1 MSHTEHRARGTG
13 MPPTS
18 DPLRGADNQRHPHR
32 GHRHGRRGHRV
43 AARSRRARRDRQDA
57 SCATSRPRSRL
68 WIERQVAAD
77 DARILITTGG
87 TGITARDGTFEV
99 ASAIIEKP
107 LPGFGELFRMLSYQ
121 EIGAAAMLSRAC
133 AGRVG
138 RAILVC
144 LPGSEARG
152 APGGREAA
160 AAGARTP
167 RAGSDAVTMRP
178 FADTITL
185 DEARRLIGGGDRA
198 VTRHETIAL
207 DKADGRVLA
216 EDVVAPMD
224 QPPFDR
230 SAMDGYAVRAADV
243 AGATRG
249 VPTVLRLIGR
259 AYTAEPFAGT
269 LAPGDC
275 VEIATGA
282 PIPDGADAVVMV
294 EDTGRPGPRTGRRRP
309 GSIRASRCWCWSRRA
324 GQHVIR
330 RGSDMRAGDV
340 VLRAGQALTPS
351 RIGALAAIGRDQVQV
366 FGKPIV
372 AIFPTGNEVVRQG
385 QPLPLA
391 SVYDVNS
398 FTVAALVARH
408 GGVAE
413 RHAPVPDT
421 IEATTTALDAAAG
434 ADIVVLGGG
443 SSVGERDVVI
453 DAVAARGEVIFH
465 GIAVKPGKP
474 TLFARIALPLR
485 ASAGVRDARQPDVV
499 PVARRTCCWCRRCG
513 SWPGCRRSIRRGSGV
528 AWRARSAHPRT
539 GISSCRCGSRAT
551 WRVPTFKGSGEITS
565 LSQADG
571 YVEIPVG
578 VARLDAGSDVEVV
591 GYE

>member
-1 MSHTEHRARGTG
+1 
-13 MPPTS
+13 
-18 DPLRGADNQRHPHR
+18 
-32 GHRHGRRGHRV
+32 
-43 AARSRRARRDRQDA
+43 
-57 SCATSRPRSRL
+57 
-68 WIERQVAAD
+68 
-77 DARILITTGG
+77 
-87 TGITARDGTFEV
+87 
-99 ASAIIEKP
+99 
-107 LPGFGELFRMLSYQ
+107 
-121 EIGAAAMLSRAC
+121 
-133 AGRVG
+133 
-138 RAILVC
+138 
-144 LPGSEARG
+144 
-152 APGGREAA
+152 
-160 AAGARTP
+160 
-167 RAGSDAVTMRP
+167 MRP

-185 DEARRLIGGGDRA
+185 DEARRLIREA
-198 VTRHETIAL
+198 IAPLVRHEAIAL
-207 DKADGRVLA
+207 DLADGRVLA

-249 VPTVLRLIGR
+249 VPRVLRLIGR

-294 EDTGRPGPRTGRRRP
+294 EDTGRPGTADWPAPAWLDSGAQVLVLAEARP
-309 GSIRASRCWCWSRRA
+309 G
-324 GQHVIR
+324 QHAIR
-330 RGSDMRAGDV
+330 RGSDMRADDI
-340 VLRAGQALTPS
+340 VLRAGQAMTPS
-351 RIGALAAIGRDQVQV
+351 RIGALAAIGRDRVRV
-366 FGKPIV
+366 VGKPIV

-421 IEATTTALDAAAG
+421 IEAVATALDAAAG

-474 TLFARIALPLR
+474 TLFARIARPAPLGGLQLVFGMPGNPTSCLSQAHVLLMPALRQLAKLPPIDPPRVRRRL
-485 ASAGVRDARQPDVV
+485 ASAVSSPANRHQFLPVRIEGDLA
-499 PVARRTCCWCRRCG
+499 
-513 SWPGCRRSIRRGSGV
+513 
-528 AWRARSAHPRT
+528 
-539 GISSCRCGSRAT
+539 
-551 WRVPTFKGSGEITS
+551 VPTFKGSGEITS

-578 VARLDAGSDVEVV
+578 VARLDAGTDVEVV

>member
-1 MSHTEHRARGTG
+1 MS
-13 MPPTS
+13 
-18 DPLRGADNQRHPHR
+18 
-32 GHRHGRRGHRV
+32 
-43 AARSRRARRDRQDA
+43 
-57 SCATSRPRSRL
+57 
-68 WIERQVAAD
+68 
-77 DARILITTGG
+77 
-87 TGITARDGTFEV
+87 
-99 ASAIIEKP
+99 
-107 LPGFGELFRMLSYQ
+107 
-121 EIGAAAMLSRAC
+121 
-133 AGRVG
+133 
-138 RAILVC
+138 
-144 LPGSEARG
+144 
-152 APGGREAA
+152 
-160 AAGARTP
+160 
-167 RAGSDAVTMRP
+167 MRP
-178 FADTITL
+178 FADTIPIE
-185 DEARRLIGGGDRA
+185 EARRLIGEAITA

-207 DKADGRVLA
+207 DRADGRVLA

-243 AGATRG
+243 AGATR
-249 VPTVLRLIGR
+249 VAPTVLRLIGR

-282 PIPDGADAVVMV
+282 PVPDGADAVVMV
-294 EDTGRPGPRTGRRRP
+294 EDTGRPGSAAWPAPAWLDSGEQVLMLV
-309 GSIRASRCWCWSRRA
+309 GARA

-330 RGSDMRAGDV
+330 RGSDMRAADV
-340 VLRAGQALTPS
+340 VLRAGQAITPS
-351 RIGALAAIGRDQVQV
+351 RIGALAAIGRDAVRV

-385 QPLPLA
+385 QPLPPA

-421 IEATTTALDAAAG
+421 IEATTAALDAASG

-474 TLFARIALPLR
+474 TLFARIARPAPLGGQLVFGMPGNPTSCLSNAHVLLVPALRLLAGLPPLDPPR
-485 ASAGVRDARQPDVV
+485 VRRRLASAVGSPANRHQFLPVRIEGDLA
-499 PVARRTCCWCRRCG
+499 
-513 SWPGCRRSIRRGSGV
+513 
-528 AWRARSAHPRT
+528 
-539 GISSCRCGSRAT
+539 
-551 WRVPTFKGSGEITS
+551 VPTFKGSGEITS

-571 YVEIPVG
+571 YVEIPLG
-578 VARLDAGSDVEVV
+578 VARLEEGTEVEVV

>member
-1 MSHTEHRARGTG
+1 
-13 MPPTS
+13 
-18 DPLRGADNQRHPHR
+18 
-32 GHRHGRRGHRV
+32 V
-43 AARSRRARRDRQDA
+43 
-57 SCATSRPRSRL
+57 
-68 WIERQVAAD
+68 
-77 DARILITTGG
+77 
-87 TGITARDGTFEV
+87 
-99 ASAIIEKP
+99 
-107 LPGFGELFRMLSYQ
+107 
-121 EIGAAAMLSRAC
+121 
-133 AGRVG
+133 
-138 RAILVC
+138 
-144 LPGSEARG
+144 
-152 APGGREAA
+152 
-160 AAGARTP
+160 
-167 RAGSDAVTMRP
+167 RP
-178 FADTITL
+178 FAGTITL
-185 DEARRLIGGGDRA
+185 EEARHLIHEAITPLVR
-198 VTRHETIAL
+198 RETIAL
-207 DKADGRVLA
+207 DMADGRVLA

-243 AGATRG
+243 AGATR
-249 VPTVLRLIGR
+249 VTPKVLRLIGR

-282 PIPDGADAVVMV
+282 PIPDGGDAVVMV
-294 EDTGRPGPRTGRRRP
+294 EDTGRPGTADWPAP
-309 GSIRASRCWCWSRRA
+309 AWLDSAEQVLVLVQASA
-324 GQHVIR
+324 GQHCIR
-330 RGSDMRAGDV
+330 RGSDMRADDV
-340 VLRAGQALTPS
+340 VLRAGQAITPS

-421 IEATTTALDAAAG
+421 IEATTAALDAASG

-453 DAVAARGEVIFH
+453 DAVAARGEVVFH

-474 TLFARIALPLR
+474 TLFARVARLGSHQLVFGMPGNPTSCLSNAHVLLMPALRHLAGLPPIDPPRVRRRL
-485 ASAGVRDARQPDVV
+485 ASAVGSPANRHQFLPVRIEGELA
-499 PVARRTCCWCRRCG
+499 
-513 SWPGCRRSIRRGSGV
+513 
-528 AWRARSAHPRT
+528 
-539 GISSCRCGSRAT
+539 
-551 WRVPTFKGSGEITS
+551 VPTFKGSGEITS

-591 GYE
+591 GYL

>member
-1 MSHTEHRARGTG
+1 
-13 MPPTS
+13 
-18 DPLRGADNQRHPHR
+18 
-32 GHRHGRRGHRV
+32 
-43 AARSRRARRDRQDA
+43 
-57 SCATSRPRSRL
+57 
-68 WIERQVAAD
+68 
-77 DARILITTGG
+77 
-87 TGITARDGTFEV
+87 
-99 ASAIIEKP
+99 
-107 LPGFGELFRMLSYQ
+107 
-121 EIGAAAMLSRAC
+121 
-133 AGRVG
+133 
-138 RAILVC
+138 
-144 LPGSEARG
+144 
-152 APGGREAA
+152 
-160 AAGARTP
+160 
-167 RAGSDAVTMRP
+167 MRP

-185 DEARRLIGGGDRA
+185 DEARRLIREA
-198 VTRHETIAL
+198 ITPLVRHETIAL
-207 DKADGRVLA
+207 DMADGRVLA

-249 VPTVLRLIGR
+249 VPKVLRLIGR

-294 EDTGRPGPRTGRRRP
+294 EDTGRPGTADWPAPAWLDSGEQVLVLAEAQP
-309 GSIRASRCWCWSRRA
+309 
-324 GQHVIR
+324 GQHAIR
-330 RGSDMRAGDV
+330 RGSDMRADDV
-340 VLRAGQALTPS
+340 VVSAGQVITPS
-351 RIGALAAIGRDQVQV
+351 RIGALAAIGRDQVRV
-366 FGKPIV
+366 LGKPIV

-421 IEATTTALDAAAG
+421 IEATATALDAAAG

-474 TLFARIALPLR
+474 TLFARIGRQLVFGMPGNPTSCLSQAHVLLMPALRQLAGLPAIDPPRVRRRL
-485 ASAGVRDARQPDVV
+485 ASAVGSPANRHQFLPVRIEGDLA
-499 PVARRTCCWCRRCG
+499 
-513 SWPGCRRSIRRGSGV
+513 
-528 AWRARSAHPRT
+528 
-539 GISSCRCGSRAT
+539 
-551 WRVPTFKGSGEITS
+551 VPTFKGSGEITS

-578 VARLDAGSDVEVV
+578 VARLDAGTDVEVV